1 MRLLIVATILFSMTS
16 TSMANCRVF
25 IPEKEFLHDSGYSI
39 RFDFTKMLSD
49 KNYSEVLS
57 SDEADYVLKLEG
69 IEQETRIHRAVT
81 RMEVGSIK
89 VEESVA
95 CFTQYCGISDYAKS
109 FNKSYKKLSK
119 QLPACN

>member
-1 MRLLIVATILFSMTS
+1 MRTTLIAAILFSIAS
-16 TSMANCRVF
+16 TAMANCRVF

-49 KNYSEVLS
+49 KHYAEVTS
-57 SDEADYVLKLEG
+57 MDEANYILKLEG
-69 IEQETRIHRAVT
+69 IEQETRIHRAVS
-81 RMEVGSIK
+81 RMEIGEIK

-119 QLPACN
+119 LLPACI